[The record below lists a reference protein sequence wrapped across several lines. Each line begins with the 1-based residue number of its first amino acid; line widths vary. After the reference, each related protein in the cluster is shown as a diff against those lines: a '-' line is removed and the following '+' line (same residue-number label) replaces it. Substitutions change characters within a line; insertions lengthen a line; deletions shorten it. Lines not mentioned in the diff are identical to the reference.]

1 MGSSGVAR
9 HLGYGV
15 DPTAAGQV
23 VERVPQTRQQA
34 ADPLT
39 PARAGAAVHPGAF
52 RVRVL
57 RADHCP
63 AEHRAELPWDF
74 YFPQV
79 HYAVA
84 WIAIGSIAIHIA
96 VKIPVLWRALRKRDE
111 RYREPESAPLS
122 WRGFSRTTWLASGVA
137 VIATAGAIPLL
148 RNVSGLAW
156 RSAYGSQGLPVNR
169 TAIGAGVIPGAQNPN
184 WRGSPVVARLWRS
197 AAARPGQ

>member
-57 RADHCP
+57 RAEHCP

-84 WIAIGSIAIHIA
+84 WIAIGSIAIHLA
-96 VKIPVLWRALRKRDE
+96 VKIRCCGGRCESGTSATGNRSRLRC
-111 RYREPESAPLS
+111 P
-122 WRGFSRTTWLASGVA
+122 GVGSR
-137 VIATAGAIPLL
+137 
-148 RNVSGLAW
+148 
-156 RSAYGSQGLPVNR
+156 
-169 TAIGAGVIPGAQNPN
+169 
-184 WRGSPVVARLWRS
+184 
-197 AAARPGQ
+197 ARPGWLREWR

>member
-1 MGSSGVAR
+1 MHIISGIVSI
-9 HLGYGV
+9 
-15 DPTAAGQV
+15 
-23 VERVPQTRQQA
+23 
-34 ADPLT
+34 PL
-39 PARAGAAVHPGAF
+39 HW
-52 RVRVL
+52 
-57 RADHCP
+57 P

-84 WIAIGSIAIHIA
+84 WIAIGSSAIHIA
-96 VKIPVLWRALRKRDE
+96 VKIPVLWRALRQRDE
-111 RYREPESAPLS
+111 RYREPESAPGLS

-156 RSAYGSQGLPVNR
+156 RSAYGSQGLPAR
-169 TAIGAGVIPGAQNPN
+169 TQPAIGAGVIPGAQDPN

-197 AAARPGQ
+197 AAARPGQGRRYWAGGVPRGRVGGGCCDRRSPGH